1 MSKVKLISHRGNLTG
16 PNPERENSPEYLIEA
31 INLGVDVEVDVWS
44 VDNKIY
50 LGHDKP
56 DYLVDLNFLNSIRYR
71 AWYHCKNIEAL
82 VMFIE
87 SEVSFRYFW
96 HQNDDYTITSTG
108 HIWTYP
114 GRQTSKHSIVVDLNE
129 QYSYKNGEIYGACV
143 DYLDL
148 R

>member
-1 MSKVKLISHRGNLTG
+1 MSKIKLISHRGNLSG
-16 PNPERENSPEYLIEA
+16 PNPERENSPEYLMEA
-31 INLGVDVEVDVWS
+31 INLGVDVEIDVWVLDS
-44 VDNKIY
+44 KIY

-56 DYLVDLNFLNSIRYR
+56 EYLVDLDFLSSIKDK

-82 VMFIE
+82 IMFTE
-87 SEVSFRYFW
+87 NKVFFRYFW

-114 GRQTSKHSIVVDLNE
+114 GRQVSKHSIVVDLNE
-129 QYSYKNGEIYGACV
+129 QYSYENGEIYGACV